1 MTDDPAMPTES
12 SPVVT
17 EPPAPPAPPDP
28 PAQPAASAPPPRP
41 EPVPDRR
48 GGASSVA
55 PLVVSVVV
63 LVGAIFLYWQSQ
75 NSAAQVAAR
84 LDTLESRVQAVEQ
97 RPLPQPPPDLG
108 PLTQQVATLDQRLTT
123 LEHRPPPVA
132 TLDQGGRDE
141 IAALAGRVDQVT
153 ARQNQLGVQQQNDAA
168 QIGTQLSSLNTQL
181 TTATANSGETTGQ
194 IAALAARQARTARLQ
209 EAATALAAGH
219 PLGTIPDA
227 PAALARF
234 ATAAPPTEASLRL
247 SFDSAAAAAAK
258 AGLPIPADAPFLK
271 RVWARVQ
278 ESVTVR
284 QGSRVLVGDPIS
296 GVLQQSRQRLD
307 AGDVAGAVKALD
319 PLVGAAAAA
328 MAPWRQQAQ
337 SLVDA
342 RAALLAMAQG

>member
-1 MTDDPAMPTES
+1 MTDDPATPTET

-17 EPPAPPAPPDP
+17 EPPVPPEPPV
-28 PAQPAASAPPPRP
+28 QPAASAPPPPRH
-41 EPVPDRR
+41 EPVADRR
-48 GGASSVA
+48 GGLSGAV

-63 LVGAIFLYWQSQ
+63 LIGAIALYWQSQ
-75 NSAAQVAAR
+75 NSGAQLAAQLDALEQR
-84 LDTLESRVQAVEQ
+84 LQTVEQ

-108 PLTQQVATLDQRLTT
+108 PLTQQVAALDQRLTT

-141 IAALAGRVDQVT
+141 IAALAGRVDQIT

-181 TTATANSGETTGQ
+181 TTATANTGATTGQ

-219 PLGTIPDA
+219 PLGAIPDA
-227 PAALARF
+227 PPALARF
-234 ATAAPPTEASLRL
+234 ATIAPPTEALLRL
-247 SFDSAAAAAAK
+247 SFDSAAAAATK
-258 AGLPIPADAPFLK
+258 AGLPIPADAPFMT

-284 QGSRVLVGDPIS
+284 QGSRVLVGDPIT

-319 PLVGAAAAA
+319 PLVGTAVTA